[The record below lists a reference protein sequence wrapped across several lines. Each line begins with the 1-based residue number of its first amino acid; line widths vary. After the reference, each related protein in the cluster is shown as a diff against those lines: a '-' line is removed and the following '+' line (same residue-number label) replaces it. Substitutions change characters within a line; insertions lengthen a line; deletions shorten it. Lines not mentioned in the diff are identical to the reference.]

1 MTDRQTVVLQG
12 DALGISRGICQQI
25 VDPLAL
31 QFAQGKGCQGVI
43 ELYAS
48 LITYLALDVV
58 TKLDAETARHIL
70 ACAGDRVEDLIAAR
84 AATEAKG
91 VH

>member
-1 MTDRQTVVLQG
+1 MTDRQTIVLQG
-12 DALGISRGICQQI
+12 DALGISRGICKQI
-25 VDPLAL
+25 VDPLVL

-70 ACAGDRVEDLIAAR
+70 SCAGDRVDDLVVAR
-84 AATEAKG
+84 QAGAAKG

>member
-1 MTDRQTVVLQG
+1 MSDQTTVVLKG
-12 DALGISRGICQQI
+12 DALSISRGICQQV
-25 VDPLAL
+25 VDPLVL
-31 QFAQGKGCQGVI
+31 QFAKGSGHQGVI

-58 TKLDAETARHIL
+58 VNLNAETARHIL
-70 ACAGDRVEDLIAAR
+70 ACAGDRINDLVVAR
-84 AATEAKG
+84 AADAPKG